1 MSAEYWYDDGRNA
14 WYEDGRNAVYYVDER
29 NAAFGDEWR
38 NDYYRRVWNPRTRR
52 YEQQLVRS
60 PAGQPPGPGAPAPH
74 PMAMPPAPPRPLP
87 APMPAPALM
96 PMHHP
101 MHHAAPVAA
110 GAAAGNVTCGPSPF
124 KNEFGQVRTGL
135 IIDAIAQSLA
145 AFAPL
150 PAPPPPSDD
159 VNTNQQ
165 NSITYL
171 AALAAHAKRDEQV
184 RTVSKL
190 VQLFVRS

>member
-1 MSAEYWYDDGRNA
+1 MSDYYRDAWYDDGRNA
-14 WYEDGRNAVYYVDER
+14 VYWDGRDAYEWRDAYYVDER

-38 NDYYRRVWNPRTRR
+38 NDYYRTVYNPRTRR
-52 YEQQLVRS
+52 YERQLVRT
-60 PAGQPPGPGAPAPH
+60 APR
-74 PMAMPPAPPRPLP
+74 PPAPSPVAMVPYTPRPMPTPTPTPTP
-87 APMPAPALM
+87 ATPA
-96 PMHHP
+96 
-101 MHHAAPVAA
+101 VAA
-110 GAAAGNVTCGPSPF
+110 GAVAMPANVACGPSAF

-150 PAPPPPSDD
+150 PAAPAPTGQMDLD
-159 VNTNQQ
+159 QA

-171 AALAAHAKRDEQV
+171 AALAGHAKRDEQV